1 MSTPIAIKTATPED
15 ASAIAHIQIAGW
27 RAAYQDIVPDSH
39 LNSLSASDKT
49 AFWQRILIDPVKAK
63 DILVARSDDNN
74 NNNDSSDQT
83 VSQVLGF
90 VSFGSA
96 GDRPG
101 PGSDVA
107 KLSVEASRRGELR
120 AIYVDPR
127 HLSEGVGRCL
137 WTAAQARMVELGY
150 STVVV
155 WVFAGNE
162 RAIRFYRKAGFSE
175 NQTGQTEVGGV
186 TVATI
191 QLAKTL

>member
-1 MSTPIAIKTATPED
+1 MLTPIAIKTATPED

-27 RAAYQDIVPDSH
+27 RAAYQDIVPESH

-49 AFWQRILIDPVKAK
+49 AFWRRILIDPVKAK

-74 NNNDSSDQT
+74 DKHNDSSGQT
-83 VSQVLGF
+83 VSQILGF

-101 PGSDVA
+101 PGGSDA
-107 KLSVEASRRGELR
+107 KLSAGRGELR

-127 HLSEGVGRCL
+127 HLSEGVGGCL

-162 RAIRFYRKAGFSE
+162 RAIRFYRKAGFTES
-175 NQTGQTEVGGV
+175 QTGQTEVGGV
-186 TVATI
+186 TVVTI

>member
-1 MSTPIAIKTATPED
+1 MLTPIAIKTAAPED

-27 RAAYQDIVPDSH
+27 RAAYQGIVPEPH

-49 AFWQRILIDPVKAK
+49 AFWRRILIDPVKAK
-63 DILVARSDDNN
+63 DILLARSDDNN
-74 NNNDSSDQT
+74 NNNDSSGQT
-83 VSQVLGF
+83 VSQILGF

-96 GDRPG
+96 GYRPG
-101 PGSDVA
+101 PGGSDA
-107 KLSVEASRRGELR
+107 KLSPEASRRGELR

-137 WTAAQARMVELGY
+137 WTAAQAKMVELGY

-162 RAIRFYRKAGFSE
+162 RAIRFDHKAGFTES
-175 NQTGQTEVGGV
+175 QTGQTEVGGV

-191 QLAKTL
+191 QLATIL